1 MLCLLLVG
9 RIKERRKKR
18 ETAQGLFFLRAGH
31 TLLAVPSR
39 IFAAVRCN

>member
-9 RIKERRKKR
+9 RKKEKEMAR
-18 ETAQGLFFLRAGH
+18 AFFPRVGHALIAVLR
-31 TLLAVPSR
+31 R